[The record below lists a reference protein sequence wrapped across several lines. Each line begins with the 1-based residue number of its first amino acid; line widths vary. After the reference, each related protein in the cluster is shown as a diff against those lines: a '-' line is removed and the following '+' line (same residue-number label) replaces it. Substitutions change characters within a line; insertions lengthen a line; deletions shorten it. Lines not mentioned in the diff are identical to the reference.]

1 MGIENIKALYKKAGA
16 FNAIASVN
24 SKSTPGSGLHSAS
37 ALIAHVTANPLRVD
51 ESDDEIVIGQ
61 LATTYRKAIKELY
74 LSELEPTNQLAFDCI
89 VHITLNC
96 NKAVRAS
103 MEIASAINVSARFGG
118 FAVAMNPLPSSG
130 TANIFY
136 FASSAKQHCIEGEIH
151 LMARL
156 LFDKSQSERAY
167 TFHRYFSP
175 ILGVS
180 EHAYTSPVIRAL
192 EFVDKNRAVNESR
205 VDNLVPFL
213 GQFTTYVHS
222 YSHTF
227 RYLIEDAIR
236 FIAGQETLQKY
247 IENPLIS
254 NDIYQDKA

>member
-136 FASSAKQHCIEGEIH
+136 FASSAK
-151 LMARL
+151 R
-156 LFDKSQSERAY
+156 
-167 TFHRYFSP
+167 
-175 ILGVS
+175 ILS
-180 EHAYTSPVIRAL
+180 LPHWIAAPC
-192 EFVDKNRAVNESR
+192 SR
-205 VDNLVPFL
+205 VSGRLAGFIGCGIGGGGFQFHLLPFNSI
-213 GQFTTYVHS
+213 G
-222 YSHTF
+222 F
-227 RYLIEDAIR
+227 RWMV
-236 FIAGQETLQKY
+236 GTC
-247 IENPLIS
+247 
-254 NDIYQDKA
+254 

>member
-130 TANIFY
+130 TA
-136 FASSAKQHCIEGEIH
+136 
-151 LMARL
+151 
-156 LFDKSQSERAY
+156 
-167 TFHRYFSP
+167 
-175 ILGVS
+175 
-180 EHAYTSPVIRAL
+180 L